1 MASPVTFGPGR
12 VPDTAVIHGRA
23 VSEANDQ
30 PISLKKIRYEPFNRS
45 DSPEAISQTR

>member
-1 MASPVTFGPGR
+1 M
-12 VPDTAVIHGRA
+12 HGRA